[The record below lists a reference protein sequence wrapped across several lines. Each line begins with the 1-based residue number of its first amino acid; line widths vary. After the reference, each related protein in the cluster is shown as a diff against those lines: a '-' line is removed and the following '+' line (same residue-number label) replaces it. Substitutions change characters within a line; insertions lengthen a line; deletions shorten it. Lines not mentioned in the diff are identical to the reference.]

1 MFKDSSDT
9 LGKSPGGCTMSTLNE
24 IAANHARMA
33 KILAGESTEV
43 CERQP
48 QVVGGF
54 EVSSID
60 EQQHIPLHLIAGA
73 QDNNPGQAIGF

>member
-1 MFKDSSDT
+1 
-9 LGKSPGGCTMSTLNE
+9 MSTLNE

-33 KILAGESTEV
+33 KALVGESTQM

-54 EVSSID
+54 EVSTLD
-60 EQQHIPLHLIAGA
+60 EQQHIPLHFIAA
-73 QDNNPGQAIGF
+73 VQDNHPGLATGYPL